1 MKTKNISKFVLKFI
15 KENKNSNQLV
25 DDWNSEKN
33 LNALDSFFKKKD
45 KDLTKPKRG
54 KSSYLHFC
62 DDYRASAKKKLPN
75 SSNKEILNYLGD
87 LWKKIKLENPD
98 IAEKYENIAKKER
111 DIYKSQMTL
120 YKSENK
126 YEKKEEVVDD
136 DKISSNEELEDKDIE
151 LLLSIKEQMEQ
162 MEQMENNNI
171 KEEDVDERT
180 QIKKDKKDKKEVVEV
195 NDKKNSEMDEEDNK
209 GFQRYVKK
217 RKNKFMEEYPELDS
231 DQLFAKMK
239 KKWTSLSEEK
249 KQKYIK

>member
-126 YEKKEEVVDD
+126 FEKKEEVVDE

-162 MEQMENNNI
+162 LEQLENNNI

-180 QIKKDKKDKKEVVEV
+180 QVKKDKKNKKEVVDV
-195 NDKKNSEMDEEDNK
+195 DLNDIKNSEIDNK

>member
-1 MKTKNISKFVLKFI
+1 MKSIIKIILKFLGYELT
-15 KENKNSNQLV
+15 KYNSNV
-25 DDWNSEKN
+25 YRINSQH
-33 LNALDSFFKKKD
+33 FIPIKKKD

-162 MEQMENNNI
+162 LEQLENNNI
-171 KEEDVDERT
+171 KEEDVEERT
-180 QIKKDKKDKKEVVEV
+180 QVKKNKKEKKEVTDVDL
-195 NDKKNSEMDEEDNK
+195 NDIKNSEVDNK

-217 RKNKFMEEYPELDS
+217 RKSKFQEEYPDLDS

-239 KKWTSLSEEK
+239 KKWSSLSEEK